1 MNNDD
6 TAGRRARLRALRERY
21 EQPST
26 QQPGPVAAP
35 VTPAGQVAFTSAP
48 GGRRDQAGPGQG
60 GERSHLLQR
69 LVQFL
74 TEMTPDDRPVPGIPV
89 GEQRLQQ
96 AMRLLEARART
107 TQGGAGERI
116 QRLLRFLTQN
126 VPGEPMVAGAN
137 IRRLQQLLERAGVA
151 LSPPGGSAP
160 ERAASASEHRPPSD
174 VRQAAPAS
182 ITSPAAVSP
191 AAEPVADEIAEI
203 EEQLG
208 QLQAMIGNLQARL
221 EQVRR
226 GGKAP
231 APVNAQPS
239 GTAALPVSHSP
250 EPAAAPPSNA
260 DDWFMEFLE

>member
-21 EQPST
+21 EQPSA

-35 VTPAGQVAFTSAP
+35 VTLADRAAFTPAP
-48 GGRRDQAGPGQG
+48 GGRRVQARPGQG
-60 GERSHLLQR
+60 GERGHLLQR

-74 TEMTPDDRPVPGIPV
+74 TEITPGDRPIPGVPV

-96 AMRLLEARART
+96 AMRLLEERART

-137 IRRLQQLLERAGVA
+137 IRHLQQLLERAGVA
-151 LSPPGGSAP
+151 LSLPASSTP
-160 ERAASASEHRPPSD
+160 ERVASASEHRSPGD

-182 ITSPAAVSP
+182 ITSPVTVNP

-231 APVNAQPS
+231 VNAHPP
-239 GTAALPVSHSP
+239 GTAALPVSRSP
-250 EPAAAPPSNA
+250 EPAAAPPSST

>member
-21 EQPST
+21 EPPSQ

-35 VTPAGQVAFTSAP
+35 ITPADRAAFTPTP

-60 GERSHLLQR
+60 GERGHLLQR

-74 TEMTPDDRPVPGIPV
+74 TEITPGDQPVPGVPV

-96 AMRLLEARART
+96 AMRLLETRART

-151 LSPPGGSAP
+151 LSPPGDSAP

-174 VRQAAPAS
+174 VRQAAPVS
-182 ITSPAAVSP
+182 ITSPATVSP
-191 AAEPVADEIAEI
+191 AVEPVADEIAEI

-231 APVNAQPS
+231 VNAQPS
-239 GTAALPVSHSP
+239 GTAALPVSRSP
-250 EPAAAPPSNA
+250 EPAAAPPSSA